1 MEYQVLTFPV
11 NKFLYLVNFRF
22 KFDNEINRSLMSS
35 IIEVYFFDIF
45 ISYRQKDNK
54 GDQQVTNFK
63 KYNNINLMISSS
75 IGWILIHL
83 AITKT

>member
-1 MEYQVLTFPV
+1 
-11 NKFLYLVNFRF
+11 
-22 KFDNEINRSLMSS
+22 MSS